1 LRLFYSEPFQMRGK
15 ATGARRSG
23 RDYPTIAAIAAII
36 LSVAV
41 LMGIAYRYAGR
52 LPPIND
58 LAARMSSTT
67 GRQPSDL

>member
-1 LRLFYSEPFQMRGK
+1 MRDTP
-15 ATGARRSG
+15 AFRRPG
-23 RDYPTIAAIAAII
+23 RDYAMIAAVTAIL

-58 LAARMSSTT
+58 LAARISQPI
-67 GRQPSDL
+67 GRQPSEL